1 MGKAHEPA
9 TQKWLMKNRM
19 SLNKACLSP
28 STLAVMEELLDVTVP
43 ESIGSRGGKCFSGV
57 QPDETA
63 KATSDTSCDLVILL
77 TGIYPAGKRLFTTS
91 IT

>member
-1 MGKAHEPA
+1 MANEESYVPKQG
-9 TQKWLMKNRM
+9 LSF
-19 SLNKACLSP
+19 SLH
-28 STLAVMEELLDVTVP
+28 TGRDEELLDVTVP